1 MLLDCQSISKMIK
14 TELEQIKIFDLK
26 YHPYKEVWAIQKEMQ
41 NKRINGEIE
50 DTLLLVEHE
59 PIFTLGKNADENHLL
74 PNRDQ
79 SVKVLNIDRGGD
91 ITFHGPGQ
99 LIGYPIL
106 DLSNYEKSVTWYIRT
121 LEQVVIDTLFE
132 FDIDARRFEGLTGVW
147 VKDAKISAL
156 GVRIKRW
163 VTMHGFSINVN
174 TDLAYYNGI
183 IPCGIFNYG
192 VTSMKDQLYD
202 LQDIEEVKKVLSNK
216 FIQHFI
222 QGK

>member
-106 DLSNYEKSVTWYIRT
+106 DLSNYEKSVIWYIRT

>member
-50 DTLLLVEHE
+50 DTLFLVEHE

>member
-14 TELEQIKIFDLK
+14 TELKQIKIIDLK

-50 DTLLLVEHE
+50 DTLFLVEHE

-132 FDIDARRFEGLTGVW
+132 FDIDARRLEGLTGVW

-174 TDLAYYNGI
+174 TDLSYYSGI

-202 LQDIEEVKKVLSNK
+202 LQDIEAVKKVLSIK

-222 QGK
+222 RGN

>member
-1 MLLDCQSISKMIK
+1 MDRQSISKMIK
-14 TELEQIKIFDLK
+14 TELKQIKIIDLK

-99 LIGYPIL
+99 LVGYPIL
-106 DLSNYEKSVTWYIRT
+106 DLSNYEKSVIWYIRT